1 MVAAAVIIFFAFYVL
16 LDCIAVVPR
25 IAGSILGKNS
35 LGYSFSNIAS
45 TIKRIFVVAYPPLL
59 GWLSINGEDIYSV
72 IYLSYF
78 FSAFGIAAV
87 YFSRKKLTIFFIDYI
102 NRYSSSGNIIKSF
115 FGVLVDKES
124 KVHESFSS
132 SKGIDWHLVGIG
144 SWVYFIYGSSLFFV
158 NIIGHHF
165 SNYAP
170 IVYQTIG
177 LINALG
183 TIVFSFVLDPKISR
197 VLDSKGNIVI
207 LHNSLLLS
215 QMINVCLLGP
225 VAILTFSFVLNIFL

>member
-78 FSAFGIAAV
+78 FQHS
-87 YFSRKKLTIFFIDYI
+87 
-102 NRYSSSGNIIKSF
+102 
-115 FGVLVDKES
+115 E
-124 KVHESFSS
+124 
-132 SKGIDWHLVGIG
+132 
-144 SWVYFIYGSSLFFV
+144 
-158 NIIGHHF
+158 
-165 SNYAP
+165 
-170 IVYQTIG
+170 
-177 LINALG
+177 
-183 TIVFSFVLDPKISR
+183 
-197 VLDSKGNIVI
+197 
-207 LHNSLLLS
+207 LLL
-215 QMINVCLLGP
+215 
-225 VAILTFSFVLNIFL
+225 FIFLEKN